1 MKDSHQKHF
10 TVICYDIVLDRR
22 RVKVMKFLKGIG
34 YHVQKSVFEAF
45 LDSRQLE
52 MVKRKLIKMIDLKT
66 DSVRFYVLMEN
77 TPLRV
82 HLLGQGEISQLK
94 NIIVIT

>member
-1 MKDSHQKHF
+1 MNERRKKYF

-22 RVKVMKFLKGIG
+22 RVRVMKYLKGIG

-52 MVKRKLIKMIDLKT
+52 LIKRKLVKMIDLKT
-66 DSVRFYVLMEN
+66 DSVRLYVLMEN

-94 NIIVIT
+94 NIVVIT

>member
-1 MKDSHQKHF
+1 MKKSAQKYF
-10 TVICYDIVLDRR
+10 TVICYDITLDRK
-22 RVKVMKFLKGIG
+22 RVRVMKYLKGVG

-45 LDSRQLE
+45 LDKKQLDQ
-52 MVKRKLIKMIDLKT
+52 VKKKVMKMIDMKT

-77 TPLRV
+77 SPLRV
-82 HLLGQGEISQLK
+82 HVVGQGEVSQLK